1 MNILRGSCRELSGR
15 VAPSESL
22 RSKPLDQV
30 TRLTPTIKPARI
42 WFATAAALL
51 AFVVAPAW
59 SSTGTATLTAGSL
72 AFIAPQT
79 VAFSATLTGLDQTA
93 TAAQAIDVADATGSG
108 TGWKLQATS
117 TPFCTS
123 GNVHCLANAA
133 TTVQSP
139 GPAVACD
146 ALSSCTTAT
155 HGAGLY
161 PYTLPA
167 ATVAPTATTFFNATV
182 GTGLGKQT
190 VTATFTVAIPAN
202 TYAGTYNSIWTY
214 SLASA
219 P

>member
-1 MNILRGSCRELSGR
+1 MRAL
-15 VAPSESL
+15 
-22 RSKPLDQV
+22 K
-30 TRLTPTIKPARI
+30 
-42 WFATAAALL
+42 AALIVAVL
-51 AFVVAPAW
+51 VVTTTPAW

-72 AFIAPQT
+72 SFTAPAT
-79 VAFSATLTGLDQTA
+79 IAFSATLTGLDQTA
-93 TAAQAIDVADATGSG
+93 SASQALDVADATGSG

-117 TPFCTS
+117 TAFCTS

-139 GPAVACD
+139 GPTVACD
-146 ALSSCTTAT
+146 ASSTCTTAT
-155 HGAGLY
+155 NGVSY

-167 ATVAPTATTFFNATV
+167 ATSAPAATTFFNAAAAS
-182 GTGLGKQT
+182 GLGKQT